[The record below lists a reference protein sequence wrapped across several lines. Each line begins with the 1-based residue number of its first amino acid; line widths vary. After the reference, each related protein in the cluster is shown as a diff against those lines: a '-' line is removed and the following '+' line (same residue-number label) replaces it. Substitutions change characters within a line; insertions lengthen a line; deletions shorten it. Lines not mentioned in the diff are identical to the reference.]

1 MSKADEEYYFKLEKR
16 LALKD
21 YQIRQDAKEIQEL
34 KEEVKRENKSHN
46 YHCKESQRKND
57 VIHDLEALI
66 LEAIYFAKL
75 SGLGQEWLVA
85 NKEKLKK
92 LE

>member
-1 MSKADEEYYFKLEKR
+1 MSKADEEYYFKLGKR

-21 YQIRQDAKEIQEL
+21 YQIRQDANEIKEL
-34 KEEVKRENKSHN
+34 K
-46 YHCKESQRKND
+46 
-57 VIHDLEALI
+57 ALI

-85 NKEKLKK
+85 NKEKLKE
-92 LE
+92 LEGE